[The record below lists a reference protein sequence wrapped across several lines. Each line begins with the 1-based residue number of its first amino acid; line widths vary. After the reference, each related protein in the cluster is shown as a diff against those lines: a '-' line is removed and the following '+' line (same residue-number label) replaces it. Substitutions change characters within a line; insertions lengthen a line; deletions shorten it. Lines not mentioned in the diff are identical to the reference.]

1 MDGMV
6 ENVTMIL
13 KGVFFEEHTVIFLFR
28 QCTIKADGHVRWEA
42 DRYLLSLPS
51 YPLLL

>member
-1 MDGMV
+1 MV
-6 ENVTMIL
+6 ENATMIL
-13 KGVFFEEHTVIFLFR
+13 VGDVFEEHTVRFLLM